1 MLRTARLIDNA
12 SATRLIDIWAER
24 YVPDLSTLSS
34 STDCLNFSELAEA
47 ASPEGRAKT
56 VAKLQ
61 RIVEINCKCA
71 GIQTNVLFS
80 YIPDIVRLTESQGIA
95 RAAALVY
102 QKVLEV
108 YQTQLPS
115 PTLLAAIPPK
125 ERANLSTDVLRLSAI
140 LKLSLLEV
148 NQLATSLEPLLLQL
162 QQEHLSAP
170 DQRAVGFMSTQFHL
184 SAKLV
189 LNRLTLSEQLLLSPY
204 FKFVE
209 EQVCIPWQR
218 VCAAAA
224 KHELDSLIL
233 VLVQKLL
240 PASPDIAKRV
250 YYRAV
255 QLYPNH
261 RSQRGALSEPAVR
274 ISSIRDI
281 EMFQAYLWLCALE
294 GNMSAVE
301 EELLPLCMMVFPSI
315 EVSWELVEQLLPLI
329 VAEIEAR
336 IPSGQ
341 MRILQPYTQAMQ
353 QLFSQVETNALGK
366 ARYYPLAS
374 K

>member
-1 MLRTARLIDNA
+1 MLRTARLINNA
-12 SATRLIDIWAER
+12 SAIGLIDLWAER

-56 VAKLQ
+56 VTKLQ

-71 GIQTNVLFS
+71 GIQTDVLFS

-108 YQTQLPS
+108 YQSQLLS
-115 PTLLAAIPPK
+115 PALLAAIPPK
-125 ERANLSTDVLRLSAI
+125 EGVSLSRDVLRLSAI
-140 LKLSLLEV
+140 LKLSVLKV

-162 QQEHLSAP
+162 QQEYLLAP
-170 DQRAVGFMSTQFHL
+170 DQRTIGFMSTQFHL
-184 SAKLV
+184 SAKLI

-224 KHELDSLIL
+224 KHELDSPTL

-240 PASPDIAKRV
+240 PASPEIAKRV

-261 RSQRGALSEPAVR
+261 RSQRGALSEPGVR

-301 EELLPLCMMVFPSI
+301 QELLPLCRMVFPSI
-315 EVSWELVEQLLPLI
+315 EVSWELVEQLLPLL

-336 IPSGQ
+336 ISSSQ

-353 QLFSQVETNALGK
+353 QLFSQVETKTLGK

>member
-1 MLRTARLIDNA
+1 MLRTAKLIDNT
-12 SATRLIDIWAER
+12 SVTRLTNLWAER

-34 STDCLNFSELAEA
+34 SADCLNFSELTEA
-47 ASPEGRAKT
+47 ASSEGRAKT

-80 YIPDIVRLTESQGIA
+80 YIPNVVRLTESQGIA

-115 PTLLAAIPPK
+115 PALLAAIPPN
-125 ERANLSTDVLRLSAI
+125 ESANLSINVLRVPAM

-148 NQLATSLEPLLLQL
+148 NQLATSLEPLLLKL
-162 QQEHLSAP
+162 QEEYLSAP

-218 VCAAAA
+218 ICAAAA
-224 KHELDSLIL
+224 RHKLDSLLL

-240 PASPDIAKRV
+240 PASPEIAKRV

-255 QLYPNH
+255 QFYPNH
-261 RSQRGALSEPAVR
+261 RSQRGALNEPAVR

-301 EELLPLCMMVFPSI
+301 EELLPLCKMVFPSI
-315 EVSWELVEQLLPLI
+315 EVSWELVEQLVPLL
-329 VAEIEAR
+329 VTEIEAR
-336 IPSGQ
+336 LSSAQ

-353 QLFSQVETNALGK
+353 QLFSQVESKTLGK
-366 ARYYPLAS
+366 THYYPLIS
-374 K
+374 N

>member
-1 MLRTARLIDNA
+1 MLRTAKLIDNA
-12 SATRLIDIWAER
+12 SVTRLTNLWAER

-34 STDCLNFSELAEA
+34 SADCLNFSELTEA
-47 ASPEGRAKT
+47 ASSEGRAKT

-80 YIPDIVRLTESQGIA
+80 YIPNVVRLTESQGIA

-115 PTLLAAIPPK
+115 PALLAAIPPN
-125 ERANLSTDVLRLSAI
+125 ESANLSINVLRVPAM

-148 NQLATSLEPLLLQL
+148 NQLATSLEPLLLKL
-162 QQEHLSAP
+162 QEEYLSAP

-218 VCAAAA
+218 ICAAAA
-224 KHELDSLIL
+224 RHKLDSLLL

-240 PASPDIAKRV
+240 PASPEIAKRV

-255 QLYPNH
+255 QFYPNH
-261 RSQRGALSEPAVR
+261 RSQRGALNEPAVR

-301 EELLPLCMMVFPSI
+301 EELLPLCKMVFPSI
-315 EVSWELVEQLLPLI
+315 EVSWELVEQLVPLL
-329 VAEIEAR
+329 VTEIEAR
-336 IPSGQ
+336 LSSAQ

-353 QLFSQVETNALGK
+353 QLFSQVESKTLGK
-366 ARYYPLAS
+366 AHYYPLIS
-374 K
+374 N